1 MICIPYALDRLPRD
15 PSVRSVTVGAEPLRL
30 NSEPVPPDA
39 MPLVAADHAARVTAA
54 MDWLNSQCGDY
65 APLRRRFIANYFAF
79 VAAEIDAHRHEIAE
93 RLAAYD
99 GLYQPDD
106 MTWSALR
113 PLPRGWVPVG
123 DRWLP
128 ADIVFWDGIRP
139 IVMELGTRETER
151 ERALAAA
158 GVHMLRVDPDALDL
172 PDSFKDFWQHIAL
185 PSSPFRRLIP
195 SHLGSKVS

>member
-1 MICIPYALDRLPRD
+1 MIFIPYALDRLPRD
-15 PSVRSVTVGAEPLRL
+15 PSVRSVAVGDEPLRL

-65 APLRRRFIANYFAF
+65 APLRRRFIASYFTFIAD
-79 VAAEIDAHRHEIAE
+79 EIATHRHEIAE
-93 RLAAYD
+93 HLATYD

-106 MTWSALR
+106 MAWSALR
-113 PLPRGWVPVG
+113 PLPRGWIPVG

-128 ADIVFWDGIRP
+128 ADIVFWDGVQP

-151 ERALAAA
+151 EKALAAA
-158 GVHMLRVDPDALDL
+158 GVPVLRVDPDMLEL
-172 PDSFKDFWQHIAL
+172 PDSFKGFWQRAAL

-195 SHLGSKVS
+195 SLPGE

>member
-1 MICIPYALDRLPRD
+1 MRFIPYALDRLPRD
-15 PSVRSVTVGAEPLRL
+15 PSLRSVAVGDEPLRL

-65 APLRRRFIANYFAF
+65 APLRRRFIASYFAF
-79 VAAEIDAHRHEIAE
+79 IAAEIDAHWHDIAE

-113 PLPRGWVPVG
+113 PLPRGWIPVS

-128 ADIVFWDGIRP
+128 ADIVFWDGGRP

-151 ERALAAA
+151 EKALAAA
-158 GVHMLRVDPDALDL
+158 GAHVLRVDPDALDL
-172 PDSFKDFWQHIAL
+172 PDSFKGFWQHIAL

-195 SHLGSKVS
+195 SHQRSEAS

>member
-1 MICIPYALDRLPRD
+1 VSLIPYAIDRLPRD
-15 PSVRSVTVGAEPLRL
+15 PSLRCVAVGAEPLRL

-65 APLRRRFIANYFAF
+65 APLRRRFIASYFACI
-79 VAAEIDAHRHEIAE
+79 AEEITTHRHEIAE
-93 RLAAYD
+93 RLAPYD

-106 MTWSALR
+106 MIWSALR
-113 PLPRGWVPVG
+113 PLPRGWIPVG

-128 ADIVFWDGIRP
+128 ADIVFWDGVQP

-151 ERALAAA
+151 EKALAAA
-158 GVHMLRVDPDALDL
+158 GAHVLRIDPDAVDL
-172 PDSFKDFWQHIAL
+172 PDSFKGFWQHTEL

-195 SHLGSKVS
+195 SHQGSKAS